1 MLCSVCNKKEAT
13 VHISRIINGHKEELY
28 LCEECA
34 KNTEG
39 LNINLELE
47 PEFNLA
53 SPFTFQSI
61 LSGIMDYMNKNGS
74 NSLEQPRES
83 RCEHCGTTYSEFKE
97 KGLLGCSYCY
107 KNFGSTL
114 NSVIRRV
121 QGNVEHIGK
130 IPKTAGKD
138 ILKKKAILD
147 LKEKLQKVIA
157 AEEYEKAAELRDR
170 IREIEKEI

>member
-1 MLCSVCNKKEAT
+1 MVCSVCNKKEAT
-13 VHISRIINGHKEELY
+13 VHISRIVNGQKEELY

-47 PEFNLA
+47 PEFNLV

-61 LSGIMDYMNKNGS
+61 LSGIMDYMNKSSSS
-74 NSLEQPRES
+74 NLEQPKEFI
-83 RCEHCGTTYSEFKE
+83 CEHCGTTYSEFKE

-138 ILKKKAILD
+138 IVKKKTILD
-147 LKEKLQKVIA
+147 LKENRQKAVA
-157 AEEYEKAAELRDR
+157 AEEYEKAAEFRDR